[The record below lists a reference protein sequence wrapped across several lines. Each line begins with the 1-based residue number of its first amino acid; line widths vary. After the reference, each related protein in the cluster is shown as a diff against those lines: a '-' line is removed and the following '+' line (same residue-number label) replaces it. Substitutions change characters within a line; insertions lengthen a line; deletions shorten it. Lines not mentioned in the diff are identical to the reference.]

1 MALAEVAVGN
11 QQAVDRGGTGPPL
24 TAMLS
29 SPVEIFV
36 YAMTPFFARE
46 GSMPSVLGELPGAS
60 TVTPQTL

>member
-1 MALAEVAVGN
+1 MALAEVAVRDE
-11 QQAVDRGGTGPPL
+11 QAVDRQRPAPL

-46 GSMPSVLGELPGAS
+46 GSMPSVLGESPGAS